1 MSTVPGVTLSGSL
14 AGIVND
20 IRVRSM
26 KYMAQEG
33 VLKSTVTPVGLG
45 QKGNKVTEPVWD
57 PTSRT
62 GTAGTEGS
70 RFTAYASYVS
80 ATQTFSS
87 VERLH
92 GTILTYNDIEDA
104 SESVRDEHSRAHGIV
119 HALEL
124 EKQIAAVFASFTTN
138 SVNATHATNGL
149 TLPYVARA
157 KAKLKGQAQA
167 FTGPFNLAIN
177 DAVQYYLWNSLTH
190 QANYGPVGSL
200 GDKLLDKY
208 YAGTILGDVRVFYSN
223 AGITATTTATSGV
236 VALYEKGAIG
246 LFMPRPMRMDTEQD
260 IDLRGY
266 KLLSSR
272 RSGARKRMEKA
283 GCCIKTITKLA

>member
-1 MSTVPGVTLSGSL
+1 MAAVAGVTLSGSL

-20 IRVRSM
+20 IRAKSM

-33 VLKSTVTPVGLG
+33 ALKGTVTPVGVG
-45 QKGNKVTEPVWD
+45 AKGNKVTEPVWD

-80 ATQTFSS
+80 ATQSFTA

-104 SESVRDEHSRAHGIV
+104 SESVRDEHARAHGIV
-119 HALEL
+119 HAIEL
-124 EKQIAAVFASFTTN
+124 ERQITAVFASFTTN
-138 SVNATHATNGL
+138 TVTATNATTGL
-149 TLPYVARA
+149 SLAHVAKA
-157 KAKLKGQAQA
+157 KAKLKGQTQA

-177 DAVQYYLWNSLTH
+177 DAVQYYLWNNLTNN
-190 QANYGPVGSL
+190 ANYGPTGSL
-200 GDKLLDKY
+200 GDKLLDRY
-208 YAGTILGDVRVFYSN
+208 YAGTVLGDVRVFYSN
-223 AGITATTTATSGV
+223 AGITTATSV
-236 VALYEKGAIG
+236 TCALYEKGAIG
-246 LFMPRPMRMDTEQD
+246 LFMPRAMLMKTDED

-272 RSGARKRMEKA
+272 RSGARKRQEK
-283 GCCIKTITKLA
+283 GGVKITTRGVLT